1 MPLPPSGPISM
12 SMINVELA
20 LPATQVISLNQAN
33 VRALAQ
39 VPAGA
44 ISLSNFYG
52 KSNITPAGY
61 VLGGRI
67 GFNPTDRGTCYEWN
81 LSNQTGSVLGVTTPT
96 NSWMFSF
103 GNAPDK
109 GLLGGAFTS
118 TPVDVSQNIVRFPFS
133 TKTFVSIGQSPSQP
147 FGIGPMLNTSPRMQ
161 TPTTFYAT
169 SGIAPGPNAQA
180 MRWSKWN
187 FVTETNFSLGNPY
200 FQFTGPAAPFNNSFF
215 NGSSWRASTN
225 AFTNYARGNS
235 FSGPG
240 VNGSFNY
247 PTETGSCAF
256 GGATTIDMGS
266 TGSSPAAV
274 GRVTGA
280 NNVVAVV
287 QDNENAYMYIGQN
300 ASPVGGGFTTNMAR
314 YQFSTNTGTK
324 NFQNLG
330 ITRVGFTGFQ
340 QPTRGTVIGGNTTP
354 GPVIGL
360 ISEVRTYTFG
370 TGTLALVSQS
380 TYPAGLA
387 RQMET
392 QSVPMY

>member
-61 VLGGRI
+61 VLGGRT
-67 GFNPTDRGTCYEWN
+67 GFGPNDRGTCYEWN
-81 LSNQTGSVLGVTTPT
+81 LTSQIGAVIGATTPT
-96 NSWMFSF
+96 NSWQFSY

-109 GLLGGAFTS
+109 AMLGGAI
-118 TPVDVSQNIVRFPFS
+118 TPSPTTTSQNILRFPFA
-133 TKTFVSIGQSPSQP
+133 TKTFVSIGQ
-147 FGIGPMLNTSPRMQ
+147 GPAEPATTSNQFITNSRMQ
-161 TPTTFYAT
+161 TPTNFYSAR
-169 SGIAPGPNAQA
+169 GVPGPSAQA

-187 FVTETNFSLGNPY
+187 FVTETGWSVGNPY
-200 FQFTGPAAPFNNSFF
+200 FQFTGPTAPFNNAFF
-215 NGSSWRASTN
+215 NGPSWRACAN
-225 AFTNYARGNS
+225 AFTNYARGNN

-240 VNGSFNY
+240 VNGVFNY

-266 TGSSPAAV
+266 TGSTPSAV
-274 GRVTGA
+274 AQVTAA

-330 ITRVGFTGFQ
+330 ITRTGFTGFQ
-340 QPTRGTVIGGNTTP
+340 QPTRGTLVGGNTTP

-370 TGTLALVSQS
+370 TNTLALISQS